1 MADTNIVLR
10 IWRGQ
15 LSLPKTFWIVGFVG
29 GIICLASVVIITLIL
44 GLILPPVTLGIAVFL
59 TLMLLLVI
67 YPLFALV
74 SIIRAA
80 LIYKGRISWRISAV
94 TAAIA
99 MIGMPL
105 IEMLLSLSNISIS
118 IKRH

>member
-1 MADTNIVLR
+1 MAPDLARTIKSSENLLD
-10 IWRGQ
+10 RGVRWWHY
-15 LSLPKTFWIVGFVG
+15 LFSFCRHNYINFWINTS
-29 GIICLASVVIITLIL
+29 IRDIRNRR
-44 GLILPPVTLGIAVFL
+44 FL
-59 TLMLLLVI
+59 TLMLLFVI
-67 YPLFALV
+67 YPLFTLV